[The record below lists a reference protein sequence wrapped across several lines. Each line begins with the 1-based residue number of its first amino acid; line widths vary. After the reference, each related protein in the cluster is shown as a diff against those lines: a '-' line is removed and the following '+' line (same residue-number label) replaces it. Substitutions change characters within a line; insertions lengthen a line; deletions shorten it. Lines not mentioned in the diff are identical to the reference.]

1 MTILDNMTILEFV
14 QQWQGVLGILIFAPF
29 ATVMYRRIT
38 RFIRNAELRD
48 MKMEASIYA
57 SQKVNGEFKHYSE
70 EWHRHYNE
78 RLEYL
83 IKEYRFTIT

>member
-48 MKMEASIYA
+48 MKMEAMIYA
-57 SQKVNGEFKHYSE
+57 SSKVNGQHQHYTD
-70 EWHRHYNE
+70 EWLKLYNE
-78 RLEYL
+78 KLDNLMELYN
-83 IKEYRFTIT
+83 FVHS